1 MTNEA
6 DDIALGE
13 AKRLLRQAVLIRRK
27 ARPAETRKAAD
38 TARTEVVKN
47 ALIAGDRP
55 TTVAVYLSADT
66 EPATLELV
74 AWLASVRVRV
84 LLPVLSP
91 HVVDDRPGEPDWAPY
106 AGTDRLREAP
116 FGLVEPDTDPVGA
129 AALRDVQVVLVPA
142 LAATTAGDRLGRGGG
157 WYDRALLHS
166 HARTRIWALLN
177 DDEVMEVVPAQGWDV
192 PVHALATPTRLLPCV

>member
-1 MTNEA
+1 VTTEA
-6 DDIALGE
+6 DDVALSE
-13 AKRLLRQAVLIRRK
+13 AKRMLRHAVLIRRK
-27 ARPAETRKAAD
+27 ARPAERRVAAD
-38 TARTEVVKN
+38 SARTEVVKN

-84 LLPVLSP
+84 LLPVLGP
-91 HVVDDRPGEPDWAPY
+91 HVVDGKPGEPDWAPY
-106 AGTDRLREAP
+106 AGTDRLRQAP

-142 LAATTAGDRLGRGGG
+142 LAGTVSGDRLGRGGG
-157 WYDRALLHS
+157 WYDRALLHT
-166 HARTRIWALLN
+166 HARTQSWALLN

-192 PVHALATPTRLLPCV
+192 PVQGIATPTRLVACG

>member
-6 DDIALGE
+6 DDIALSE

-27 ARPAETRKAAD
+27 ARPTATRTAAD

-84 LLPVLSP
+84 LLPVLGP
-91 HVVDDRPGEPDWAPY
+91 HVVDGRPGEPDWAPY
-106 AGTDRLREAP
+106 AGTDRLRDAP
-116 FGLVEPDTDPVGA
+116 FGLIEPDTDPLGA
-129 AALRDVQVVLVPA
+129 GALRDVQVVVVPA
-142 LAATTAGDRLGRGGG
+142 LAATSGGDRLGRGGG
-157 WYDRALLHS
+157 WYDRALLHT
-166 HARTRIWALLN
+166 HARTKTWALLN

-192 PVHALATPTRLLPCV
+192 PVHVLATPTQLLTCS